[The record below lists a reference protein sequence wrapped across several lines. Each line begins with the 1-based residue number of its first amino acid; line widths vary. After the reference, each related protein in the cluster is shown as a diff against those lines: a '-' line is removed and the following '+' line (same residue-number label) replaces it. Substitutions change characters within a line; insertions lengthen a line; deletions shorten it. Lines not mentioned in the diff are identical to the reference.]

1 MSSLCARPRTITVPS
16 SQIPNYLTF
25 GPTEVQEMA
34 VTEFGGPWPI
44 AHVMW
49 YLDTHLHH
57 LKKTDPAGFTAAF
70 AFIDHQPDLACKTA
84 SIEPDSRMYL
94 LGVST
99 DSASD
104 WVNRV

>member
-1 MSSLCARPRTITVPS
+1 ML
-16 SQIPNYLTF
+16 
-25 GPTEVQEMA
+25 GPTQVQEMKD
-34 VTEFGGPWPI
+34 TKFGGPLRI

-49 YLDTHLHH
+49 YFDTHLHH
-57 LKKTDPAGFTAAF
+57 LKQTPGFRAAF
-70 AFIDHQPDLACKTA
+70 AFIDHQPDLACKIA
-84 SIEPDSRMYL
+84 SIEPYYRIFL